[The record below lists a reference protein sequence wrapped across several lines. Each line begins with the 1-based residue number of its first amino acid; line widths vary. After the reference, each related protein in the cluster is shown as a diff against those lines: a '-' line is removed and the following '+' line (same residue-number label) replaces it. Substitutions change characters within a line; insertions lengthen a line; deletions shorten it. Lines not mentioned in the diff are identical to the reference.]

1 MHARCKWA
9 PLSRRRVSSHWH
21 TQTLSLST
29 QMDNMLPCL
38 FQARSNTTLPPM
50 NTQHWSRSMKLLA
63 RTLRRTMN
71 EEALPCEDNS
81 AVHHAPS
88 SRTQKNGHQSRRVVR
103 VKVVLT
109 RAEAARL
116 LSFTEHGDRTA
127 ADVVRQDASAA
138 VKTAWRPVPESIPGG
153 ATIGSYIVS
162 LHWLNIALYIVVC
175 SFVSL
180 FFTWFI
186 YMCVSV
192 QLWVK
197 RRKS

>member
-1 MHARCKWA
+1 VRIIQQFTMPPPRELEEWTSE
-9 PLSRRRVSSHWH
+9 PTSRQSQGRPDERGRRPRGFSP
-21 TQTLSLST
+21 SLSMVT
-29 QMDNMLPCL
+29 GQ
-38 FQARSNTTLPPM
+38 
-50 NTQHWSRSMKLLA
+50 
-63 RTLRRTMN
+63 RR
-71 EEALPCEDNS
+71 
-81 AVHHAPS
+81 
-88 SRTQKNGHQSRRVVR
+88 K
-103 VKVVLT
+103 
-109 RAEAARL
+109 
-116 LSFTEHGDRTA
+116 
-127 ADVVRQDASAA
+127 DASAA